1 MGLILPT
8 GFPRGVLVPLDSGL
22 RGARVLVTAASQGIG
37 YGAALA
43 FLGEGARLVVNSS
56 NAERLGRATE
66 TLSRFGEVHA
76 VVADLREQNDLDR
89 LLSET
94 ATRLGGLDTLV
105 YVTGSPRPGV
115 FMEQSFEDW
124 DAAARLLVVSPAYL
138 ARRAAE
144 TMLENGHGGRMVFL
158 TSVAIR
164 EPIPN
169 IATSSVCR
177 IAVAGLVRTLSRE
190 LGPKG
195 IRVNGILPGYIRTAR
210 LDEVIADTARR
221 RGTSVDIARASL
233 EQEIPLGRV
242 GTPEELA
249 RAVVFL
255 GSELSS
261 YVSGALLPVDGGLLR
276 SVG

>member
-1 MGLILPT
+1 MP
-8 GFPRGVLVPLDSGL
+8 SEASL
-22 RGARVLVTAASQGIG
+22 RGSRVLVTAASQGIG
-37 YGAALA
+37 FGAARA
-43 FLGEGARLVVNSS
+43 FLAEGARVVMNSS
-56 NAERLGRATE
+56 HEGRLRRATE
-66 TLSRFGEVHA
+66 ALSSVGPVHG
-76 VVADLREQNDLDR
+76 VVADLREKAELDR

-94 ATRLGGLDTLV
+94 VGHLGGLDTLV
-105 YVTGSPRPGV
+105 YVTGSPRPGI
-115 FMEQSFEDW
+115 FMEQGFEDW

-138 ARRAAE
+138 ARRSAE
-144 TMLENGHGGRMVFL
+144 AMLAHGHGGRMVFL

-177 IAVAGLVRTLSRE
+177 IAVAGLVRTLARE

-195 IRVNGILPGYIRTAR
+195 IRVNGILPGYIATDR
-210 LDEVIADTARR
+210 LGEVLADTARR
-221 RGTSVDIARASL
+221 RGTTL
-233 EQEIPLGRV
+233 ETERGALEREIPLGRV
-242 GTPEELA
+242 GTPDELA

-255 GSELSS
+255 GSDSSS